1 MRTRGHDS
9 KEVFFA
15 SGDMYNLAYI
25 GAKKLNFWLILL
37 PDFVYF
43 ETKINEIQYWSNI
56 WIFGAN
62 ILANYA

>member
-1 MRTRGHDS
+1 MHTRGYVS
-9 KEVFFA
+9 KEFFFA
-15 SGDMYNLAYI
+15 SGDMYNFAYI
-25 GAKKLNFWLILL
+25 GAKKLNFWLIL